1 MGGRGLRGV
10 AGCVGSGEPCSSET
24 MSETKTQ
31 TRSEEAT
38 QSEVKLLQT

>member
-1 MGGRGLRGV
+1 MGGGGLRV
-10 AGCVGSGEPCSSET
+10 AGCVGSGEPGSSET
-24 MSETKTQ
+24 MSETKTR